1 MARIDLFGT
10 VHKGLRAELFGVVAL
25 AARTDFL
32 VRAES
37 ARATA
42 AVRRLAGLL
51 AEHAEHEDAVVLP
64 ELAALVPELHA
75 AIAADHG
82 RLEALHGEVL
92 ALADR
97 LDAAAA
103 EAERDALGRR
113 LHDRV
118 ARLAAEH
125 LLHMRRE
132 EEEVSR
138 ALWAHRSDEA
148 LAVLHA
154 RIIGRIPAPR
164 LATWLA
170 VILGAASLPEQA
182 RLLASVRAS
191 VPDPVFGE
199 LTAPARAA
207 LGEPGWGRA
216 LRAAGVAA

>member
-10 VHKGLRAELFGVVAL
+10 VHKGLRAELFAAVAL

-32 VRAES
+32 AVAEA
-37 ARATA
+37 ARVAA
-42 AVRRLAGLL
+42 AVRRLVALL

-82 RLEALHGEVL
+82 RLEALHGEL
-92 ALADR
+92 LGLADR
-97 LDAAAA
+97 LEAAAAAA
-103 EAERDALGRR
+103 ERDAVGKR
-113 LHDRV
+113 LHDRLG
-118 ARLAAEH
+118 RLAAEH

-148 LAVLHA
+148 LQVLHG
-154 RIIGRIPAPR
+154 RIIGRIPPPR

-182 RLLASVRAS
+182 RLLASLRAS
-191 VPDPVFGE
+191 VPDPAFGE

-207 LGEPGWGRA
+207 LGERGWSDAIG
-216 LRAAGVAA
+216 AAGVPA